1 MSEAF
6 VQSVIRRDAHQH
18 GLKLFR
24 NNVGVLKNE
33 EGRPVRYGLGNDS
46 PALNRALKS
55 GDLIGWRRRLI
66 TVADIPDGGLLIAQ
80 FASIE
85 CKPVGWAYH
94 PNDAHEAAQARW
106 ADLVNREGGHAYFS
120 TGGFLP

>member
-1 MSEAF
+1 MGEAY

-18 GLKLFR
+18 ALKLFR

-33 EGRPVRYGLGNDS
+33 DGTPVRYGLGNDS
-46 PALNRALKS
+46 AALNRKLKS
-55 GDLIGWRRRLI
+55 SDLIGWRRLLI
-66 TVADIPDGGLLIAQ
+66 TPAHVGLTIAQ

-85 CKPVGWAYH
+85 CKPEGWTFH
-94 PNDAHEAAQARW
+94 PNDAHEAAQAEW
-106 ADLVNREGGHAYFS
+106 INLVNREGGHAYFS